1 MVGEARPAP
10 AYYVAL
16 GLLVVG
22 LIAGLSLVLLLTT
35 RPHSSSASVA
45 VTTPLGTSCPTGNH
59 ATACYQVTVTNTGDG
74 PAYATCQLTSAQGTQ
89 ATFDTGASLRAV
101 NLLEGATRE
110 LTIQVVADGG
120 DTLAVPHVDCAA
132 SST

>member
-1 MVGEARPAP
+1 MAGDARPPP
-10 AYYVAL
+10 AYYIAF

-35 RPHSSSASVA
+35 RPHSSSASVE
-45 VTTPLGTSCPTGNH
+45 VGTPLGTSCPTGNH
-59 ATACYQVTVTNTGDG
+59 ATACYQVMVTNTSDG
-74 PAYATCQLTSAQGTQ
+74 PAYATCQLTPASGTQ
-89 ATFDTGASLRAV
+89 ATFDSGASVRAV
-101 NLLEGATRE
+101 NLLKGDERE

-120 DTLAVPHVDCAA
+120 DTLAEPHVSCTA